1 MTKPTPLTP
10 PAPRFAAWLG
20 RWGPLLPLLVAE
32 FIVWV
37 GFGGLLPIMPLYFT
51 QHGVDLGHLGIV
63 IAAWPAARLVGEPIF
78 GWIADRS
85 ARVPLM
91 VVGLVVTGIALGLP
105 LVFTGPLEFL
115 LLRALAGFATAI
127 YDPAARGYLTDATP
141 PERRGEAF
149 GLYGAAQMGGLL
161 LGPAIGGVGAA
172 VFGGVAFVFVFG
184 ALVTLLA
191 AVAVAIRVRES
202 AQVGRRGRIGPAYD
216 ITEFPT
222 EPPVVYQRAADD
234 AFAETT
240 ERDGALPAAPASLWN
255 RRLFAAIV
263 INVGGYFAGGTYEV
277 IWSVFLLSKGAG
289 LDLIGLT
296 FAMFALPVLIVSPLA
311 GRLIDRRGSF
321 AFVVV
326 GSVMMATPSFIYP
339 LLGNPLHVIP
349 FILVEGTGF
358 AILNPALYAIVAGG
372 SPRGR
377 TSTAQGFFGAAGTLG
392 TIVASVLAGYLAGV
406 DLRYPFWVAATVM
419 YTLLVAG
426 VIVGGAAI
434 RRASAPGGSFDPV
447 PSG

>member
-1 MTKPTPLTP
+1 
-10 PAPRFAAWLG
+10 
-20 RWGPLLPLLVAE
+20 VAE

-51 QHGVDLGHLGIV
+51 QHGVDLGGLGIV

-78 GWIADRS
+78 GWVADRS

-191 AVAVAIRVRES
+191 SVAVALRVRES

-234 AFAETT
+234 AFAE
-240 ERDGALPAAPASLWN
+240 AAEGDAAPPSTPASLWN
-255 RRLFAAIV
+255 RRLLAAIV

-289 LDLIGLT
+289 LHLIGLT

-377 TSTAQGFFGAAGTLG
+377 TSTAQGVFGASGTLG

-419 YTLLVAG
+419 YTLLIAG
-426 VIVGGAAI
+426 VVVGGAAM
-434 RRASAPGGSFDPV
+434 RRMSAPGGSFDPV
-447 PSG
+447 PSA

>member
-1 MTKPTPLTP
+1 
-10 PAPRFAAWLG
+10 
-20 RWGPLLPLLVAE
+20 LLPLLLAE

-51 QHGVDLGHLGIV
+51 EYGVDLGHLGIV

-91 VVGLVVTGIALGLP
+91 VVGLLVTGVALGLP

-191 AVAVAIRVRES
+191 AVAVAVRVRES
-202 AQVGRRGRIGPAYD
+202 AQVGRRGRIAPAYD

-234 AFAETT
+234 AFAEAA
-240 ERDGALPAAPASLWN
+240 DGDAALPAAPASLWN
-255 RRLFAAIV
+255 RRLIAAIV
-263 INVGGYFAGGTYEV
+263 INLGGYFAGGTYEV

-349 FILVEGTGF
+349 FIIVEGTGF

-377 TSTAQGFFGAAGTLG
+377 TSTAQGVFGAAGTLG

-406 DLRYPFWVAATVM
+406 DLRFPFWVAATVM
-419 YTLLVAG
+419 YALLVAG
-426 VIVGGAAI
+426 VVIGGGAI
-434 RRASAPGGSFDPV
+434 RRTSRSSGPNGSLDPV

>member
-1 MTKPTPLTP
+1 
-10 PAPRFAAWLG
+10 
-20 RWGPLLPLLVAE
+20 
-32 FIVWV
+32 
-37 GFGGLLPIMPLYFT
+37 
-51 QHGVDLGHLGIV
+51 
-63 IAAWPAARLVGEPIF
+63 
-78 GWIADRS
+78 
-85 ARVPLM
+85 
-91 VVGLVVTGIALGLP
+91 
-105 LVFTGPLEFL
+105 
-115 LLRALAGFATAI
+115 
-127 YDPAARGYLTDATP
+127 
-141 PERRGEAF
+141 
-149 GLYGAAQMGGLL
+149 
-161 LGPAIGGVGAA
+161 VGAA

-191 AVAVAIRVRES
+191 AVAVAVRVRES
-202 AQVGRRGRIGPAYD
+202 AQVGRRGRIAPAYD

-234 AFAETT
+234 AFAEAA
-240 ERDGALPAAPASLWN
+240 DGDAALPAAPASLWN
-255 RRLFAAIV
+255 RRLIAAIV
-263 INVGGYFAGGTYEV
+263 INLGGYFAGGTYEV

-349 FILVEGTGF
+349 FIIVEGTGF

-377 TSTAQGFFGAAGTLG
+377 TSTAQGVFGAAGTLG

-406 DLRYPFWVAATVM
+406 DLRFPFWVAATVM
-419 YTLLVAG
+419 YALLVAG
-426 VIVGGAAI
+426 VVIGGGAI
-434 RRASAPGGSFDPV
+434 RRTSRSSGPNGSLDPV